1 MSSINSSATE
11 QLVVAKNVTL
21 EGLYGKHSRVPR
33 AKEGRHWKHAGVRR
47 GEEARAREHGAY
59 ARRCPFQNHRR
70 SVVLLVVLLVARPA
84 LGGSL
89 CRARLLVRVPA
100 ISGGRAAGRQL
111 LVAIPPPTRRRMFF
125 LIRPVLVFVIN
136 TCALSFEPV
145 NSVSIC
151 S

>member
-59 ARRCPFQNHRR
+59 ARSCRFQNHRR
-70 SVVLLVVLLVARPA
+70 CVAPLVLVARPA
-84 LGGSL
+84 HGGRL
-89 CRARLLVRVPA
+89 CRSRLLVRVPA
-100 ISGGRAAGRQL
+100 TSGGRAAGRQL